1 MVSHPATGHRLLQG
15 FFKGNLRLLRISGL
29 NVPERK
35 PVSEQEK
42 HQPKMENCFFQS
54 NCHFPK
60 SLDRFWGWRVG
71 KPLAYQERPG
81 CLAGL
86 RHPQGRAN
94 PTNESFESTSRS
106 NILEVIFPPLKNLR
120 IVRTSYGKRCSSWQ
134 KRELVHKFIDLQSW
148 QIGGTASH
156 SDQRNRRTSSSPNCT
171 VSPRWPHVSTM
182 MNRTLVVGWFVVIL
196 C

>member
-35 PVSEQEK
+35 PVSGQEK

-81 CLAGL
+81 CVAGL

-106 NILEVIFPPLKNLR
+106 NILEVIFPPWKISELF
-120 IVRTSYGKRCSSWQ
+120 VRRMEKRCLSWQ
-134 KRELVHKFIDLQSW
+134 KRRVVRKFIDFKVGKRAARLLIPIKEIAVHQVR
-148 QIGGTASH
+148 QTA
-156 SDQRNRRTSSSPNCT
+156 RK
-171 VSPRWPHVSTM
+171 SPRWPPCV
-182 MNRTLVVGWFVVIL
+182 NNDGPNVGGWLVCGHFS
-196 C
+196 